1 MVTEDGRE
9 AREEEA
15 GELLVSGSFLAEGYY
30 KDKEKTEKA
39 FIQNPLN
46 DSYPERVYRTG
57 DLVRLNHRGE
67 LMYLGRK
74 DLQMKRMGFRI
85 EAGEIEAAA
94 NAVEGVKASAVIQ
107 DSGGRIILIYE
118 SRREDAGTIRKKAEE
133 RLPSYMIPDEIVR
146 VRRMPYNSNGKIDR
160 ARLKENI

>member
-94 NAVEGVKASAVIQ
+94 NC
-107 DSGGRIILIYE
+107 R
-118 SRREDAGTIRKKAEE
+118 
-133 RLPSYMIPDEIVR
+133 
-146 VRRMPYNSNGKIDR
+146 
-160 ARLKENI
+160 